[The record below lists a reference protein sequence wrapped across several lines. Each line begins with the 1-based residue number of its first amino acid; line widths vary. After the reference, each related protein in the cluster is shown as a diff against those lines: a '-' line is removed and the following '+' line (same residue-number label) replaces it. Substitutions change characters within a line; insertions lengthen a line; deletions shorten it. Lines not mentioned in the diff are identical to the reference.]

1 MKMMEKLLQELQT
14 LDLNQFNELLQEV
27 SNQLEKERLLKKLDG
42 LFVNEDLVYCTSS
55 SIERCII
62 IGDIHGDLDTL
73 LEIAERIDIEKIKEQ
88 KAVVVFLGD
97 YGDRGKKSPE
107 VYYLLFKLKTILKEK
122 IVLLRGNHEGPD
134 DLLAQP
140 HDLPLFFIER
150 YGQEGYTFYLRI
162 KKLFEKFYLAF
173 VVLNKLIALH
183 GGIPSNALS
192 LDDIAIARKIHPKKR
207 LLEEILWNDPMDEYG
222 IRESYRGAGKLFGP
236 DITENFL
243 KRNNLL
249 VVIRGHEPA
258 RFGYFLSHNGK
269 VVTVFSRKGAPYF
282 NEKAAYLDINLNK
295 LDSHEDISKFIIN
308 I

>member
-1 MKMMEKLLQELQT
+1 MKTLLHELEKMDLIQFTELV
-14 LDLNQFNELLQEV
+14 QEV
-27 SNQLEKERLLKKLDG
+27 FNQLEKERLLKKLDG
-42 LFVNEDLVYCTSS
+42 LFINEDLIYCTPS

-73 LEIAERIDIEKIKEQ
+73 LKIIEKININEIKEQ
-88 KAVVVFLGD
+88 KAVIVFLGD
-97 YGDRGKKSPE
+97 YGDRGEKSPE
-107 VYYLLFKLKTILKEK
+107 VYYLLLKLKSILKEK

-134 DLLAQP
+134 DLLAHP
-140 HDLPLFFIER
+140 HDLPLFFIDK
-150 YGQEGYTFYLRI
+150 YGQEGYALYLRI

-192 LDDIAIARKIHPKKR
+192 MDDIAIAKKIHPKKR

-249 VVIRGHEPA
+249 VLIRGHEPA
-258 RFGYFLSHNGK
+258 KLGYFISHNGK
-269 VVTVFSRKGAPYF
+269 VVTIFSRKGAPYF
-282 NEKAAYLDINLNK
+282 NEKAAYLDVNLNK
-295 LDSHEDISKFIIN
+295 LYSHEDIEKFIIR

>member
-1 MKMMEKLLQELQT
+1 MMKTLLHELEKMDLIQFTELV
-14 LDLNQFNELLQEV
+14 QEV

-42 LFVNEDLVYCTSS
+42 LFINEDLIYCTPS

-73 LEIAERIDIEKIKEQ
+73 LKIIEKININEIKEQ
-88 KAVVVFLGD
+88 KAVIVFLGD
-97 YGDRGKKSPE
+97 YGDRGEKSPE
-107 VYYLLFKLKTILKEK
+107 VYYLLLKLKSILKEK

-134 DLLAQP
+134 DLLAHP
-140 HDLPLFFIER
+140 HDLPLFFIDK
-150 YGQEGYTFYLRI
+150 YGQEGYALYLRI

-192 LDDIAIARKIHPKKR
+192 MDDIAIAKKIHPKKR

-249 VVIRGHEPA
+249 VLIRGHEPA
-258 RFGYFLSHNGK
+258 KLGYFISHNGK
-269 VVTVFSRKGAPYF
+269 VVTIFSRKGAPYF
-282 NEKAAYLDINLNK
+282 NEKAAYLDVNLNK
-295 LDSHEDISKFIIN
+295 LYSHEDIEKFIIR

>member
-1 MKMMEKLLQELQT
+1 ML
-14 LDLNQFNELLQEV
+14 
-27 SNQLEKERLLKKLDG
+27 
-42 LFVNEDLVYCTSS
+42 
-55 SIERCII
+55 
-62 IGDIHGDLDTL
+62 
-73 LEIAERIDIEKIKEQ
+73 
-88 KAVVVFLGD
+88 
-97 YGDRGKKSPE
+97 
-107 VYYLLFKLKTILKEK
+107 KLKSILKEK

-134 DLLAQP
+134 DLLAHP
-140 HDLPLFFIER
+140 HDLPLFFIDK
-150 YGQEGYTFYLRI
+150 YGQEGYALYLRI

-192 LDDIAIARKIHPKKR
+192 MDDIAIAKKIHPKKR

-249 VVIRGHEPA
+249 VLIRGHEPA
-258 RFGYFLSHNGK
+258 KLGYFISHNGK
-269 VVTVFSRKGAPYF
+269 VVTIFSRKGAPYF
-282 NEKAAYLDINLNK
+282 NEKAAYLDVNLNK
-295 LDSHEDISKFIIN
+295 LYSHEDIEKFIIR

>member
-1 MKMMEKLLQELQT
+1 MKTLLHELEKMDLIQFTELV
-14 LDLNQFNELLQEV
+14 QEV

-42 LFVNEDLVYCTSS
+42 LFINEDLIYCTPS

-73 LEIAERIDIEKIKEQ
+73 LKIIEKININEIKEQ
-88 KAVVVFLGD
+88 KAVIVFLGD
-97 YGDRGKKSPE
+97 YGDRGEKSPE
-107 VYYLLFKLKTILKEK
+107 VYYLLLKLKSILKEK

-134 DLLAQP
+134 DLLAHP
-140 HDLPLFFIER
+140 HDLPLFFIDK
-150 YGQEGYTFYLRI
+150 YGQEGYALYLRI

-192 LDDIAIARKIHPKKR
+192 MDDIAIAKKIHPKKR

-249 VVIRGHEPA
+249 VLIRGHEPA
-258 RFGYFLSHNGK
+258 KLGYFISHNGK
-269 VVTVFSRKGAPYF
+269 VVTIFSRKGAPYF
-282 NEKAAYLDINLNK
+282 NEKAAYLDVNLNK
-295 LDSHEDISKFIIN
+295 LYSHEDIEKFIIR

>member
-1 MKMMEKLLQELQT
+1 MKTLLHELEKMDLIQFTELV
-14 LDLNQFNELLQEV
+14 QEV

-42 LFVNEDLVYCTSS
+42 LFINEDLIYCTPS

-73 LEIAERIDIEKIKEQ
+73 LKIIEKININEIKEQ
-88 KAVVVFLGD
+88 KAVIVFLGD
-97 YGDRGKKSPE
+97 YGDRGEKSPE
-107 VYYLLFKLKTILKEK
+107 VYYLLLKLKSILKEK

-134 DLLAQP
+134 DLLAHP
-140 HDLPLFFIER
+140 HDLPLFFIDK
-150 YGQEGYTFYLRI
+150 YGQEGYALYLRI

-192 LDDIAIARKIHPKKR
+192 MNDIAIAKKIHPKKR

-249 VVIRGHEPA
+249 VLIRGHEPA
-258 RFGYFLSHNGK
+258 KLGYFISHNGK
-269 VVTVFSRKGAPYF
+269 VVTIFSRKGAPYF
-282 NEKAAYLDINLNK
+282 NEKAAYLDVNLNK
-295 LDSHEDISKFIIN
+295 LYSHEDIEKFIIR